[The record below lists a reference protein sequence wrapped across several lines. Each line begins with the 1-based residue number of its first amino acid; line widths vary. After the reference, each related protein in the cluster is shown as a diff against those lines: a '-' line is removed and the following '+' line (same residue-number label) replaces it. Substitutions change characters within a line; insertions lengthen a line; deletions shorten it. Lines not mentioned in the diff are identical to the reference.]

1 MYRAWQN
8 VAMPAKPSANFSGAG
23 DPARTLELLWRQP
36 GHGRSAHGPRQRHS
50 IDEVVDAAIAIADE
64 SGIDA
69 VTMRAV
75 AARLGIAP
83 MSIYTYVPGK
93 AELLDLMLDRLYLAM
108 PRPPITALPWRDR
121 LTSVAEGNRALF
133 RAHPWV
139 ATIAT
144 IRPTLGPGTMA
155 KYEHELSAFTDLGLD
170 DVTIDDALTY
180 LLTFVQASA
189 RAAGDSAEQ
198 AIDSAMTDQQWWA
211 ANEPLLSR
219 VFDPATYPLAARI
232 GAASAEANGGSY
244 VPEHAYEFGLA
255 RTLDALAALI
265 EPS

>member
-1 MYRAWQN
+1 
-8 VAMPAKPSANFSGAG
+8 MPVKPPGHNRSGAG
-23 DPARTLELLWRQP
+23 DPARTLELLWREP
-36 GHGRSAHGPRQRHS
+36 GHGRSGHGPRQRHS

-64 SGIDA
+64 GGIDT

-108 PRPPITALPWRDR
+108 SRPPLAGRPWRDR
-121 LTSVAEGNRALF
+121 LTSVADNNRALF
-133 RAHPWV
+133 RAHPWLATV
-139 ATIAT
+139 ATV
-144 IRPTLGPGTMA
+144 RPTLGPGTMA

-180 LLTFVQASA
+180 LLTFVQAAA
-189 RAAGDSAEQ
+189 RAANEAAGQ
-198 AIDSAMTDQQWWA
+198 AIDSAMTDEQWWA
-211 ANEPLLSR
+211 ANEPLLTR
-219 VFDPATYPLAARI
+219 VLDPTAYPLAARI
-232 GAASAEANGGSY
+232 GTASAQANGGAY
-244 VPEHAYEFGLA
+244 VPDHAYAFGLA

-265 EPS
+265 ER

>member
-1 MYRAWQN
+1 
-8 VAMPAKPSANFSGAG
+8 MPAKPSSSNRSADRSGAG

-36 GHGRSAHGPRQRHS
+36 GHGQSTHGPRQRHS

-64 SGIDA
+64 GGIET

-75 AARLGIAP
+75 AARIGIAP

-108 PRPPITALPWRDR
+108 ARPPLADLPWRDR
-121 LTSVAEGNRALF
+121 LTSVAEHNRALF

-139 ATIAT
+139 AAVAT

-155 KYEHELSAFTDLGLD
+155 KYEHELSAFTGLGLD
-170 DVTIDDALTY
+170 DVTTDDALTY
-180 LLTFVQASA
+180 LLTFVQAGA
-189 RAAGDSAEQ
+189 RAANESTDQ

-219 VFDPATYPLAARI
+219 VFDPTAYPLAARI
-232 GAASAEANGGSY
+232 GTASAEANGSAY
-244 VPEHAYEFGLA
+244 APDHAYEFGLA

-265 EPS
+265 EK